1 MRKLSAV
8 GIGLLVAGGLTGC
21 ADPFAN
27 ADLSLNVNGPAGIV
41 GETVEVSV
49 VVSGVE
55 AEKVVVIQEQ
65 LDGGSWVDL
74 QTFKLTK
81 AEASASVTDVIDDYG
96 SVVYRALLLPKADA
110 APVVETTSSK
120 FSPVT
125 LAEYLDQN
133 LNLSLFVGNK
143 PDESDYF
150 FDQDVIGIDVSAEL
164 SGDVDLPVK
173 ITLTSSTGE
182 VIGETDSFGSTQF
195 DWNVATNSTTG
206 ESVELVLEAA
216 VSAAS
221 GKESKSTTLTAT
233 LVNPIAAFNEL
244 AEATNQTGSLSV
256 RRELMLAAA
265 GEVFIDTTSKSYT
278 DGLALNFVFDE
289 PFLGE
294 VVDYR
299 PVERYEVPQACAP
312 GGSASTVRLPGR
324 PFVIEAELAGY
335 DYNETIFGYF
345 DGEKVLFSTI
355 WKLCL
360 G

>member
-27 ADLSLNVNGPAGIV
+27 ADLSLDVSGPAGIV

-49 VVSGVE
+49 AVSGVE
-55 AEKVVVIQEQ
+55 AEKIVVIQEQ

-74 QTFKLTK
+74 QAFTLSESDVN
-81 AEASASVTDVIDDYG
+81 AAVTDVIDNAG
-96 SVVYRALLLPKADA
+96 SVAYRALLLPSADA
-110 APVVETTSSK
+110 EPVVETAPNQ
-120 FSPVT
+120 FSPIT
-125 LAEYLDQN
+125 LAEYVDQN
-133 LNLSLFVGNK
+133 LNLSIFVGNK

-150 FDQDVIGIDVSAEL
+150 FDQDVIGIDVSAEF
-164 SGDVDLPVK
+164 SGNVDLPVK

-195 DWNVATNSTTG
+195 DWKVATESTTG
-206 ESVELVLEAA
+206 ESIDLILEAT
-216 VSAAS
+216 VSGAA
-221 GKESKSTTLTAT
+221 GTESKSSTLTAT
-233 LVNPIAAFNEL
+233 IVNAIAAFNEL
-244 AEATNQTGSLSV
+244 AAATNQNGSLSA

-265 GEVFIDTTSKSYT
+265 GDVFIDTASKSYV
-278 DGLALNFVFDE
+278 DGLALNFVFDD

-312 GGSASTVRLPGR
+312 GGSANTVRLPGR

-335 DYNETIFGYF
+335 DFNETIFGYF